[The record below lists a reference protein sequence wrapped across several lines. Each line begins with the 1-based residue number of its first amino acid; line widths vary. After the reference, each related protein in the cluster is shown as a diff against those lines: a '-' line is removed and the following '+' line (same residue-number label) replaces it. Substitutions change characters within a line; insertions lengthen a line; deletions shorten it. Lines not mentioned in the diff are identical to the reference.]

1 MKFINYLET
10 ITGVSV
16 YPLASLI
23 IFTVFFAV
31 ASFWAFKADKGMM
44 DHISHIPLDDN
55 MQGK

>member
-23 IFTVFFAV
+23 IFTVFFTIATI
-31 ASFWAFKADKGMM
+31 WALKADKGMI
-44 DHISHIPLDDN
+44 DYIRHIPLDGEN
-55 MQGK
+55 EA